1 MMTVHSVKYTTA
13 FITAL
18 ATSLQVGVV
27 HHIIIIIEDIKTYPK
42 SYQPA
47 VGVVHHITIIIEDI
61 KTHPKVKA

>member
-1 MMTVHSVKYTTA
+1 MRKSKLVIGNVEIGNGHGPSGPPYMMTVHSVKYTTA

-27 HHIIIIIEDIKTYPK
+27 HHI
-42 SYQPA
+42 
-47 VGVVHHITIIIEDI
+47 TIIIEDI